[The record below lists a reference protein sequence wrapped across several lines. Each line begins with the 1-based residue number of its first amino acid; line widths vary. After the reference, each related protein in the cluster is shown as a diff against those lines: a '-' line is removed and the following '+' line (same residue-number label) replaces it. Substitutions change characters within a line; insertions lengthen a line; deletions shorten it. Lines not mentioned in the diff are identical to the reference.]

1 MNRRD
6 VLSVSMAG
14 LSGLLGGCLSSTGT
28 EAPMGSTQRPDSESH
43 PGASTSTPEG
53 GPRTT
58 EACGGTSSD
67 AGAGGGRPPWAV
79 VGHPADIVVS
89 HDSETAPTVTL
100 QVRQK
105 RRQVDLTPEGYH
117 WLSGD
122 VVPDETAATITV
134 ETENGLSK
142 TLDWEPEQYN
152 RQYATFVVADDRI
165 RSRVHTKRCES
176 DME

>member
-6 VLSVSMAG
+6 VLSVAMAG
-14 LSGLLGGCLSSTGT
+14 LSGLLGGCL
-28 EAPMGSTQRPDSESH
+28 GSTETESPIGSAQRPESKSN
-43 PGASTSTPEG
+43 PSTPTPES

-58 EACGGTSSD
+58 EACDGTSSD

-89 HDSETAPTVTL
+89 YDSETAPTVIL
-100 QVRQK
+100 QLGQK
-105 RRQVDLTPEGYH
+105 RRQIHLTPEGYH

-134 ETENGLSK
+134 ETESGLSK
-142 TLDWEPEQYN
+142 TLDWKPEQHN
-152 RQYATFVVADDRI
+152 RRYASFVVADDRI
-165 RSRVHTKRCES
+165 RSRVHTKRCDS